1 MSSAKEDRPN
11 IPLSPELKFRFVS
24 LVKEHKSILF
34 GRCTPTLRNVDKFT
48 KWILIFDELTSHG
61 AVIKDPTYLR
71 DRLWDNLKRAA
82 LEKKKKLEKTGAS
95 GGVRYTDYEL
105 VTLEILDPASA
116 YMSGLGQEE
125 RQPQFPGADSNEDSI
140 LNSTSQSIIN
150 ASLSTLPGAS
160 NNPPTFARP
169 STRTSS
175 PVRLAGDDSSSAMA
189 TTPTPT
195 PTVPAPKRLKRGGP
209 SENLWS
215 SEDYKT
221 LKVQQLRNNLEEQEV
236 RIQLMKAQIEE
247 SKLRG
252 EELKRRAAAEKERET
267 FFHKAGIA
275 IENSYDL
282 QINRSLNVRL

>member
-11 IPLSPELKFRFVS
+11 IPLTPELKFRFVS

-48 KWILIFDELTSHG
+48 KWILIFDELTAHG

-140 LNSTSQSIIN
+140 LNSTSQSIFN
-150 ASLSTLPGAS
+150 ASLSTLPGGSAS

-175 PVRLAGDDSSSAMA
+175 PVRLAGDDSSSATA
-189 TTPTPT
+189 TRS
-195 PTVPAPKRLKRGGP
+195 VPAPKRQKRGP
-209 SENLWS
+209 PENLWA
-215 SEDYKT
+215 SEDYKA
-221 LKVQQLRNNLEEQEV
+221 LKVQQLQNNLEEQEI

-252 EELKRRAAAEKERET
+252 EESKQRAAAEKERET

-275 IENSYDL
+275 IENSFDL